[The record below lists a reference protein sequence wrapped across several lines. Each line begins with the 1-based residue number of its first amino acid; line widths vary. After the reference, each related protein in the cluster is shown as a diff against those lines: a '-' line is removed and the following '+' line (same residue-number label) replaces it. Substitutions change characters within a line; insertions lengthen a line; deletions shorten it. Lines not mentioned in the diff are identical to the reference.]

1 MLSLSVTD
9 ESLPENDES
18 YPMRL
23 STEQT
28 DVTITNGV
36 RQLTILKND
45 APVHFSQVCGH
56 GA

>member
-9 ESLPENDES
+9 DSLPENDES

-28 DVTITNGV
+28 DVTIINGV

-45 APVHFSQVCGH
+45 APVHFSQVCGQL
-56 GA
+56 

>member
-9 ESLPENDES
+9 DSLPENDES
-18 YPMRL
+18 YPIRL

-36 RQLTILKND
+36 RQFTILKND
-45 APVHFSQVCGH
+45 APVHFSQVCGQL
-56 GA
+56 